1 MIWDIDF
8 VWGMRVYNKKSQIN
22 FEIHSGWMICS
33 QLTAV
38 GLWNLVTYLV
48 VTTFFAMLEDIDLIF
63 GLWVHSYEL
72 QIKAYISFRCNAI
85 WPSYGPWT
93 LQLGQ
98 IFSGHHFISPC
109 FEILTWMLVWECII
123 ITYRSLWNSLR
134 LNDCWPTY
142 SRWAL
147 KFGRILSCHHFISL
161 WFEVLSWFVVWE
173 CIIISF
179 LAVCTLYLGDCV
191 LCSFSRYCF
200 WLPLWYLQTIL
211 ALSGNN
217 NLNTM

>member
-1 MIWDIDF
+1 LKFVLVEWFLANLQSLGFEIWPNILLSPLYFTMIWDIDF

-98 IFSGHHFISPC
+98 IFSGYHFISLC
-109 FEILTWMLVWECII
+109 FEILTWILVWECII
-123 ITYRSLWNSLR
+123 ISYRWNF
-134 LNDCWPTY
+134 
-142 SRWAL
+142 
-147 KFGRILSCHHFISL
+147 KFVPVE
-161 WFEVLSWFVVWE
+161 W
-173 CIIISF
+173 F
-179 LAVCTLYLGDCV
+179 LA
-191 LCSFSRYCF
+191 
-200 WLPLWYLQTIL
+200 
-211 ALSGNN
+211 N
-217 NLNTM
+217 